1 MLEDCSGFS
10 KEQPLVLKEA
20 LAEFKQADIQD
31 YLRHSYQD
39 KSVTSELEAS
49 QRITV
54 ADLFDSPFL
63 VDKAVQFLEGAKGE
77 LLKATR
83 GSDGALYWLQLAE
96 RFDLDRFRD
105 RCGSSLSDTASG

>member
-1 MLEDCSGFS
+1 M
-10 KEQPLVLKEA
+10 
-20 LAEFKQADIQD
+20 
-31 YLRHSYQD
+31 
-39 KSVTSELEAS
+39 
-49 QRITV
+49 

-96 RFDLDRFRD
+96 RFDLNRFRD
-105 RCGSSLSDTASG
+105 RCVTFVAAHFQILHQVERMMQLSAATYCLLMRQLQAIISTRS